1 MVKNSIYLETVLLII
16 IFLAI
21 LPITKV
27 PISSSSKGV
36 IRSITENTKLN
47 SVVNGRII
55 ETKLEKNNQF
65 QKQGDTLIVIQNN

>member
-65 QKQGDTLIVIQNN
+65 LKQGDTLIVIQNN